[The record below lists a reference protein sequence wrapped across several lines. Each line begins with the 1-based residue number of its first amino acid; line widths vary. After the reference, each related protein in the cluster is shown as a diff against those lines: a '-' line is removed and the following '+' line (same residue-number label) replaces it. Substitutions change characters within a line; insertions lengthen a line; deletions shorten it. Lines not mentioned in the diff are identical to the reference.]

1 MSKERVYGYIRV
13 STLTQVEKG
22 QGLKTQE
29 DSIIKHCKDNNLE
42 LIEVFKDKGIS
53 GAKTNDIHNGTS
65 VDRPGL
71 TDMLS
76 SLTDVK
82 KIVVLNTSRLW
93 RSDTVKVLIHR
104 ELKKSKA
111 DVVSIE
117 QPTYSIYT
125 KDPNDFLINGMMEL
139 LDQYDRMSIALKL
152 AKGRRTKAKGGDKG
166 CGNAPVGYK
175 WDNSRVI
182 IDYDKDDIV
191 KDIFSMALKGLSSQR
206 IADTL
211 NNKGITTDRGN
222 TWSKQS
228 IHVIL
233 TNDFYTGVITHGDI
247 KKEGNHRAIISKV
260 TFGKVQAALKKRRKI
275 KD

>member
-1 MSKERVYGYIRV
+1 MANEKVYGYIRV

-29 DSIIKHCKDNNLE
+29 DSIIKYCKDNNLD
-42 LIEVFKDKGIS
+42 LVQIFKDKGIS
-53 GAKTNDIHNGTS
+53 GAKVKDNGETI
-65 VDRPGL
+65 DRPGL
-71 TDMLS
+71 TDLLS
-76 SLTDVK
+76 SLKDIK
-82 KIVVLNTSRLW
+82 KVVVLNTSRLW

-111 DVVSIE
+111 EVASIE

-152 AKGRRTKAKGGDKG
+152 AKGRRTKVKGGEKG
-166 CGNAPVGYK
+166 CGNAPIGYK
-175 WDNSRVI
+175 WDNAHII
-182 IDYDKDDIV
+182 IDYDKVEIV
-191 KDIFSMALKGLSSQR
+191 KEMYSLGLKNKSSQA
-206 IADTL
+206 IADYF
-211 NNKGITTDRGN
+211 NKKGVTTDRGN
-222 TWSKQS
+222 QWSKQAV
-228 IHVIL
+228 HLIL
-233 TNDFYTGVITHGDI
+233 TNDFYTGIITHGDI
-247 KKEGNHRAIISKV
+247 KKDGNHEPIINKV